1 MEPGSAAA
9 FTPKIQVFHYV
20 DECFPAFEYD
30 SDELHSYPGLCEP
43 EVKNLTDLCS
53 VSLKDNDFRFAIQFR
68 FG

>member
-9 FTPKIQVFHYV
+9 FTPKIQMFHYA

-43 EVKNLTDLCS
+43 EVKEPDRPVQRLP
-53 VSLKDNDFRFAIQFR
+53 Q
-68 FG
+68 G